1 MEHNR
6 LRHFRVSAGMTVAD
20 LAKAAGLS
28 IDVIYRFERDQ
39 GIKVFKVRET
49 TIAKLAKALD
59 VDESEL
65 FPLPEVRAKRPA
77 WAPASTTWHIIVT
90 CPKCRGQFRY
100 IVSEGVPHPIDRGV
114 ACPGCGFTQII
125 SLRRSA

>member
-20 LAKAAGLS
+20 LAKAAGVS
-28 IDVIYRFERDQ
+28 IDVIYRIERDQ
-39 GIKVFKVRET
+39 GIKVFKARQA
-49 TIAKLAKALD
+49 TITKLAKALD
-59 VDESEL
+59 VDESDL

-77 WAPASTTWHIIVT
+77 WAPASTTWHIRLI
-90 CPKCRGQFRY
+90 CPKCRDPFKY
-100 IVSEGVPHPIDRGV
+100 IVSEGAPHPVDCSV